1 MTGVEL
7 TDGERL
13 EQQLGRRPTLAD
25 RGVMPAPTRGQGAD
39 FENARS
45 QFPSVKHGVDE
56 WVRFFDD
63 RPEVMLQ
70 ILGDIYRETKAE
82 ELRAE
87 GRAPTGR
94 RPKSIN
100 GNLDDLHRMVTPQ
113 YSVDSFDVAVREL
126 IGTRSLRAFAAK
138 VPMNHHTLTRMMRGE
153 VKLEMWRLEQIA
165 DAGKV
170 NPGYFREYR
179 EMQLLEVIGRYFALR
194 PNVSI
199 TLTKRIKADIA
210 GGRR

>member
-1 MTGVEL
+1 MTVHL

-13 EQQLGRRPTLAD
+13 ELQLGRRPTLD
-25 RGVMPAPTRGQGAD
+25 ERGVTPAQRGGNGAQWD
-39 FENARS
+39 NARS
-45 QFPSVKHGVDE
+45 QFPSVKNDTDA
-56 WVRFFDD
+56 WVKFFDD
-63 RPEVMLQ
+63 RPEVMLS

-82 ELRAE
+82 EARE
-87 GRAPTGR
+87 SGKAPTGR

-113 YSVDSFDVAVREL
+113 YSVDSFDVAVKEL

-138 VPMNHHTLTRMMRGE
+138 IPMNHHTLTRMMRGD

-165 DAGKV
+165 TAGKV
-170 NPGYFREYR
+170 NPGFFREYR
-179 EMQLLEVIGRYFALR
+179 EMQLLEVIGRYFTQR

-199 TLTKRIKADIA
+199 ALTKRIKADINQ
-210 GGRR
+210 GRR

>member
-1 MTGVEL
+1 MTGVDL

-13 EQQLGRRPTLAD
+13 EMELGHRPTLEE
-25 RGVMPAPTRGQGAD
+25 RGIRSAPKKGQGAD
-39 FENARS
+39 FDNARS

-56 WVRFFDD
+56 WIKFFDD

-82 ELRAE
+82 EARE
-87 GRAPTGR
+87 SGKAPTGR

-100 GNLDDLHRMVTPQ
+100 GNLDELYRMVTPQ
-113 YSVDSFDVAVREL
+113 YSVEPFAVAVKEL

-138 VPMNHHTLTRMMRGE
+138 VPMNHHTLTRMMRGD

-170 NPGYFREYR
+170 NAAYFREYR

-199 TLTKRIKADIA
+199 ALTKRIKADIA
-210 GGRR
+210 RGRR

>member
-1 MTGVEL
+1 MTVEL

-13 EQQLGRRPTLAD
+13 EQQLGRRPTLAE
-25 RGVMPAPTRGQGAD
+25 RGVMPAARTGQGAD
-39 FENARS
+39 FDNARS

-56 WVRFFDD
+56 WVRYFDD

-82 ELRAE
+82 EAREA
-87 GRAPTGR
+87 GNAPTGR

-100 GNLDDLHRMVTPQ
+100 GNLDELHRMVTPQ
-113 YSVDSFDVAVREL
+113 YSVDPFEVAVKEL
-126 IGTRSLRAFAAK
+126 IGRRSLRAFAAK

-153 VKLEMWRLEQIA
+153 MKLEMWRLEQIA
-165 DAGKV
+165 EAAKV
-170 NPGYFREYR
+170 QPGYFREYR

-199 TLTKRIKADIA
+199 TLTKRIKSDIQR
-210 GGRR
+210 GRR

>member
-1 MTGVEL
+1 MTVEL

-13 EQQLGRRPTLAD
+13 EQQLGRRPTLAE
-25 RGVMPAPTRGQGAD
+25 RGVMPAARSGQGAD

-45 QFPSVKHGVDE
+45 QFPSVKHDVDA

-82 ELRAE
+82 EARESGKAQ
-87 GRAPTGR
+87 TGR
-94 RPKSIN
+94 RPKAIN
-100 GNLDDLHRMVTPQ
+100 GNLDELHRMTTPQ
-113 YSVDSFDVAVREL
+113 YSVDNFDVAVKEL

-138 VPMNHHTLTRMMRGE
+138 VPMNHHTLTRMMRGD

-165 DAGKV
+165 DAAKV
-170 NPGYFREYR
+170 NPAFFREYR
-179 EMQLLEVIGRYFALR
+179 EMQLLEVIGRYFSLR

-199 TLTKRIKADIA
+199 TLTKRIRADIQA
-210 GGRR
+210 GRR

>member
-1 MTGVEL
+1 VSVDL

-13 EQQLGRRPTLAD
+13 ELDLGRRPTLAE
-25 RGVMPAPTRGQGAD
+25 RGVTPAPRAGQGAD
-39 FENARS
+39 FDNARS

-82 ELRAE
+82 EARE
-87 GRAPTGR
+87 SGKAPTGR

-100 GNLDDLHRMVTPQ
+100 GNLDELHRMTTPQ
-113 YSVDSFDVAVREL
+113 YSVDSFEVAVKEL

-170 NPGYFREYR
+170 NPAFFREYR
-179 EMQLLEVIGRYFALR
+179 EMQLLEVIGRYFSLR

-199 TLTKRIKADIA
+199 ALTKRIRADIQ

>member
-1 MTGVEL
+1 MTAEL
-7 TDGERL
+7 TNGERL
-13 EQQLGRRPTLAD
+13 EQQLGHRPTLAE
-25 RGVMPAPTRGQGAD
+25 RGIAPAHRTGQGAD
-39 FENARS
+39 FDNARS

-82 ELRAE
+82 EARE
-87 GRAPTGR
+87 SGNAPTGR

-100 GNLDDLHRMVTPQ
+100 GNLDELHRMVTPQ
-113 YSVDSFDVAVREL
+113 YSVDCFEVAVKEL

-170 NPGYFREYR
+170 QPGYFREYR
-179 EMQLLEVIGRYFALR
+179 EMQLLEVIGRYFQQR

-199 TLTKRIKADIA
+199 ALTKRIKHDINQ
-210 GGRR
+210 GRR

>member
-1 MTGVEL
+1 MIDRDAREVME
-7 TDGERL
+7 EA
-13 EQQLGRRPTLAD
+13 LGRRPTLAEAGI
-25 RGVMPAPTRGQGAD
+25 RPATEKGKGAA

-45 QFPSVKHGVDE
+45 QFQSVKHGQEE
-56 WVRFFDD
+56 WIAFFDR

-82 ELRAE
+82 EARE
-87 GRAPTGR
+87 SGKAPTGR

-100 GNLDDLHRMVTPQ
+100 GNLDELYRMVTPQ
-113 YSVDSFDVAVREL
+113 YSVEPFDVAVKEL

-138 VPMNHHTLTRMMRGE
+138 VPMNHHTLTRMMRGDIR
-153 VKLEMWRLEQIA
+153 LEMWRLEQIA

-170 NPGYFREYR
+170 NPHFFREYR
-179 EMQLLEVIGRYFALR
+179 EMQLLEVIGRYFQQR

-199 TLTKRIKADIA
+199 ALTKRIKADINQ
-210 GGRR
+210 GRR